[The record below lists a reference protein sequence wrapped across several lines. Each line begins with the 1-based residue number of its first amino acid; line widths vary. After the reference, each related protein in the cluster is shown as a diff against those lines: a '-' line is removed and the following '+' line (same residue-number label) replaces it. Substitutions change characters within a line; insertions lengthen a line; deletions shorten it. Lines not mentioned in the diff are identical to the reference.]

1 MVKKELG
8 ERLFKLR
15 KEYQKSQ
22 ADVARELGL
31 TVSAYQ
37 NYENGRREV
46 GYETLIKLAD
56 VYEVSTDYLLGREPK
71 TDAFKAFTRQAKADY
86 NTLEERFNQLP
97 PDGKAVII
105 ALLKVLIKADNA
117 DKAERESAN
126 AVRIASIRLHRN
138 KASAGYGYDLSSDDE
153 WEEIDVKD
161 IPEIQKADFAVEVDG
176 DSMLP
181 DFSDGDIVLIKI
193 DPDVPIGKVGLF
205 VHDSK
210 GYIKERGKD
219 RLISKNPDYPDIFGE
234 SRCIGL
240 VVGTAERA

>member
-1 MVKKELG
+1 MLKDTMKYEREQRGWTKKQVAAYLG
-8 ERLFKLR
+8 ITERAYITY
-15 KEYQKSQ
+15 EYGNCDISTNLLVRI
-22 ADVARELGL
+22 ADM
-31 TVSAYQ
+31 Y
-37 NYENGRREV
+37 
-46 GYETLIKLAD
+46 D
-56 VYEVSTDYLLGREPK
+56 VSTDYLLGREPK
-71 TDAFKAFTRQAKADY
+71 TDAFKAFTSQAKADY
-86 NTLEERFNQLP
+86 NTLEERFNRLP

-181 DFSDGDIVLIKI
+181 DFRDGDIVLIKI